1 MYDIIIIGAGPSG
14 LTSAIYALRAN
25 KKVKVLES
33 KCYGGQI
40 INASCI
46 LNYPG
51 IKSISGFDYATVL
64 FEQASAMGMEFEVE
78 EVIKIE
84 KGKVFTKSNT
94 YLTKSIIIATGCTN
108 KKLGFEDKFIGRGVS
123 YCATCDG
130 NFYKN
135 KKVAVVGGGNTA
147 LEDALYLSDIAEYVY
162 LIHRRDTFKGEE
174 RYVDELNKRSN
185 VEVILDS
192 NVTSINGDSVIDSI
206 TINNDKKIL
215 VDGLFIAIGQTPNSS
230 IFKGLIDMDS
240 YGYILSDGVV
250 TNIDSIY
257 VAGDVRKKEL
267 RQLTTAVSDGAL
279 AASMAISEVD

>member
-147 LEDALYLSDIAEYVY
+147 LEDALQLSDIAEYVY

-174 RYVDELNKRSN
+174 RYVDELKKRSN
-185 VEVILDS
+185 VEFILDS